1 MKPSVFSVCIIKLD
15 EFFNSEKWS
24 PEDDINSFLK
34 LLEYATM
41 IDSED
46 DEELP
51 QVVLKGMKELP
62 KRFWEYIV
70 SFRNSEPFVNLSFTQ
85 ERFVYRTLRKIY
97 AQ

>member
-1 MKPSVFSVCIIKLD
+1 MSPAVFSVCIIKLD
-15 EFFNSEKWS
+15 DFFQSNNWS
-24 PEDDINSFLK
+24 IEDSKESFLK

-46 DEELP
+46 EDELP
-51 QVVLKGMKELP
+51 AVVLKGMKDLP
-62 KRFWEYIV
+62 KRFWHYIV
-70 SFRNSEPFVNLSFTQ
+70 AFRNAEPFVNLTFVQ

>member
-1 MKPSVFSVCIIKLD
+1 MSPAVFSVCIIKLD
-15 EFFNSEKWS
+15 EFFQSDDWNS
-24 PEDDINSFLK
+24 DDSKESFLK

-46 DEELP
+46 EDELP
-51 QVVLKGMKELP
+51 AVVLKGMKDLP
-62 KRFWEYIV
+62 KRFWHYIV
-70 SFRNSEPFVNLSFTQ
+70 SFRNSEPFVNLSFVQ

>member
-1 MKPSVFSVCIIKLD
+1 MSPAVFSVCVIKLD
-15 EFFNSEKWS
+15 EFFQSDDWCSEDSK
-24 PEDDINSFLK
+24 ESFLK

-46 DEELP
+46 EDELP
-51 QVVLKGMKELP
+51 AVVLKGMKDLP
-62 KRFWEYIV
+62 KRFWQYIV
-70 SFRNSEPFVNLSFTQ
+70 AFRNSEPFVNLTFVQ

>member
-1 MKPSVFSVCIIKLD
+1 MNPSVFSLCIIKLD
-15 EFFNSEKWS
+15 EFFKSDKWS
-24 PEDDINSFLK
+24 VDDDMNFFLK

-46 DEELP
+46 DDELP

-70 SFRNSEPFVNLSFTQ
+70 SFRNSEPFVNLTFAQ